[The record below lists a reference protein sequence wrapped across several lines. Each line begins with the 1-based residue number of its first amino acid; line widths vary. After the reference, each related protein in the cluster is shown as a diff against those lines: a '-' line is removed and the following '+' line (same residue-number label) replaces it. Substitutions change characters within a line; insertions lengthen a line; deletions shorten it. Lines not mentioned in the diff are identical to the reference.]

1 MTTILLL
8 CWSFFK
14 TGLFAV
20 GGGLATIPF
29 LYEMSDTFGWF
40 SHHDILNM
48 LAIAES
54 TPGAIGVNMATYSGF
69 NVGKSIGGIGGAIGG
84 GVLATLS
91 LALPS
96 VIVILIVARVLD
108 RFRNNRFVTGGF
120 YILRPASTAL
130 IAAAGIGVVLA
141 VFFDVEKLSFATFG
155 KLGEVFTHVNWQMI
169 LLFAVIFVLMR
180 VKYLKKLHPIVFIAF
195 AAVVGIVFKL

>member
-1 MTTILLL
+1 MILLRL
-8 CWSFFK
+8 FWEFFK

-29 LYEMSDTFGWF
+29 LYEMSDAFGWF

-54 TPGAIGVNMATYSGF
+54 TPGAIGINMATYAGF
-69 NVGKSIGGIGGAIGG
+69 NVGRSLAGIWGAIGCG
-84 GVLATLS
+84 ILATLS

-96 VIVILIVARVLD
+96 VAVILIVARILD
-108 RFRNNRFVTGGF
+108 RFRTNRFVTGGF
-120 YILRPASTAL
+120 YVLRPASTAL
-130 IAAAGIGVVLA
+130 ISAAGIGVILT
-141 VFFDVEKLSFATFG
+141 VFFDVEEVSFTMFG
-155 KLGEVFTHVNWQMI
+155 RLGEVFTHVNWQMI
-169 LLFAVIFVLMR
+169 ILFAVIFALMR
-180 VKYLKKLHPIVFIAF
+180 LKPLKKLHPIVFIAF

>member
-1 MTTILLL
+1 MTLLIM

-29 LYEMSDTFGWF
+29 LYEMSDLYGWF
-40 SHHDILNM
+40 THHDILNM

-54 TPGAIGVNMATYSGF
+54 TPGAIGINMATYAGF
-69 NVGKSIGGIGGAIGG
+69 NVGKSIAGIGGAIGSG
-84 GVLATLS
+84 ILATLS

-96 VIVILIVARVLD
+96 VIVILIVARILD
-108 RFRNNRFVTGGF
+108 RFRNNRFVTGAF

-130 IAAAGIGVVLA
+130 ITSAAIGVILA
-141 VFFDVEKLSFATFG
+141 VFFDVEKLSFNVLMHL
-155 KLGEVFTHVNWQMI
+155 KEHFTHFNWQLFI
-169 LLFAVIFVLMR
+169 LFVVIFVLMR
-180 VKYLKKLHPIVFIAF
+180 VKYLKKLHPICFIAF
-195 AAVVGIVFKL
+195 AAVCGIIFRL